1 MWRHSVHLEIS
12 GKQKKPAT
20 DLACFTTSAECSFF
34 LRGDY
39 PVHYLYC
46 YHCRSLEHV
55 WLEIIS
61 LKSSQ
66 NRAREVV
73 ERLASHWQNPLGGMT
88 SQKGGPAA
96 EYCAK
101 WQQRRRIL
109 GFCEDEFHKENLL
122 HFRGWKFGEELN
134 LVRDFYLCWPK
145 IHFCE
150 WPFPLSLILDVNH
163 ITKWQWQIWVPDYL
177 DVSRMEQLNVVI
189 AEVTYLFQW
198 LSMADTNNC
207 NTKLFTGCVESGL
220 RGHV

>member
-61 LKSSQ
+61 LKSSHD
-66 NRAREVV
+66 RAREVV
-73 ERLASHWQNPLGGMT
+73 ERLASHWQNPLDRMT

-109 GFCEDEFHKENLL
+109 SICEDEFHKENLL
-122 HFRGWKFGEELN
+122 HFRVWKFGEELN
-134 LVRDFYLCWPK
+134 LVRDFYLCWQKYTLWVTFSFEPNLGRESHNQMAVADLGSRLLGRLSNGTTK
-145 IHFCE
+145 RGNSRSDI
-150 WPFPLSLILDVNH
+150 PLS
-163 ITKWQWQIWVPDYL
+163 
-177 DVSRMEQLNVVI
+177 
-189 AEVTYLFQW
+189 VTFY
-198 LSMADTNNC
+198 
-207 NTKLFTGCVESGL
+207 G
-220 RGHV
+220 RH